1 MIVETQECSSWP
13 VVDRSGATVGSPEA
27 TSESGL
33 LGSLGSKEGVEV
45 GVEVMLES
53 EKSLRRKSLYIQ
65 QINRETSRT
74 GQNVDQLEDC

>member
-1 MIVETQECSSWP
+1 MIVETQECNSWP
-13 VVDRSGATVGSPEA
+13 VVDRSGATVGSPAA

-33 LGSLGSKEGVEV
+33 LGFKGSKEGVEV

-65 QINRETSRT
+65 QINRETLRT